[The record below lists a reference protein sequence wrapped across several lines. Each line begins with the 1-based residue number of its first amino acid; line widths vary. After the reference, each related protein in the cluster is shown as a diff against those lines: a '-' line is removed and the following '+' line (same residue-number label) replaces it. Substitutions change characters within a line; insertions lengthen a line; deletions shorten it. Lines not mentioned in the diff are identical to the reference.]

1 MAGGISRVKSG
12 GTPDSEC
19 RGDTALARGL
29 GVGRW
34 RDDGSSD
41 VPVVVV
47 VVDDGDDDA
56 GVSGIARCD
65 GGR

>member
-41 VPVVVV
+41 VSVVV
-47 VVDDGDDDA
+47 VVDDGDDEA
-56 GVSGIARCD
+56 GLSGIARCD